1 VTVSYFEQVQNA
13 YNYAWSYERVHQ
25 RLDRRMTEAFHAVWT
40 TAEREKI
47 HMRLAAY
54 LVAVQRV
61 AQAVRD
67 RGWL

>member
-1 VTVSYFEQVQNA
+1 
-13 YNYAWSYERVHQ
+13 VHQ
-25 RLDRRMTEAFHAVWT
+25 RLDRKMTEAFQSVWE
-40 TAEREKI
+40 TAQRDKI

-61 AQAVRD
+61 AQSVRD